1 MLVKF
6 VQIPLLGNVYSDIFR
21 RVTGCCSAS
30 RYYFHRTIYFWIVF
44 DVKYTHITMYIP
56 TSIAMKTERK
66 KLYSKRRKLLK
77 YVYTAIILPQQNRTR
92 RDEKNYGE
100 NHVVVVVVVAV

>member
-1 MLVKF
+1 L
-6 VQIPLLGNVYSDIFR
+6 
-21 RVTGCCSAS
+21 
-30 RYYFHRTIYFWIVF
+30 HRLWREI
-44 DVKYTHITMYIP
+44 YTHYYVYP
-56 TSIAMKTERK
+56 HLDSDENRKK

-77 YVYTAIILPQQNRTR
+77 YVYEYTAIILPRQNRTR